1 MKNNMSDLKYQ
12 SWEWVEIQ
20 KEMHED
26 ENAPDIM
33 DEFKEKE
40 EMSTM
45 TNLIKW
51 QVWVTRDSKPIIMSL
66 PFNNVNNAQE
76 FLTEQ
81 FGKRIASISKL

>member
-20 KEMHED
+20 KEMYED
-26 ENAPDIM
+26 ENTPDIM

-40 EMSTM
+40 EMCTM

-51 QVWVTRDSKPIIMSL
+51 QVWVTKGSQPIVMSL
-66 PFNNVNNAQE
+66 PFNNVNDAHE
-76 FLTEQ
+76 FLSEQ
-81 FGKRIASISKL
+81 IGKRIASISKL